1 MIHNIIRGDTLSEIA
16 LRYGTSIERLMSLN
30 AQIKD
35 PDLIYAGRTLN
46 IEGRDGPGG
55 SGGPGSPSGVKGP
68 EKTGRPSGTGNG
80 NAAAIAKQYIGRD
93 ASDLKRSGELPMNP
107 NVPSNVCCANFVTAC
122 LQKAGAINW
131 HTDSVR
137 VLRDKL
143 QAEGWQRVDVSQAK
157 PGDVVIMQ
165 NSRQSH
171 TVLFAGL
178 DGNGRPQFIGSN
190 NRNADGTQEISWGGA
205 SGDWYILSRPR

>member
-1 MIHNIIRGDTLSEIA
+1 MIHNIVRGDTLSEIA
-16 LRYGTSIERLMSLN
+16 MRYHTSVDRLMSLN

-46 IEGRDGPGG
+46 IDGRAGPGNT
-55 SGGPGSPSGVKGP
+55 GVQGP
-68 EKTGRPSGTGNG
+68 EKTGRPSGTGSG
-80 NAAAIAKQYIGRD
+80 NAAAIAKQYLGRD

-131 HTDSVR
+131 HTDSVA

-143 QAEGWQRVDVSQAK
+143 SAEGWKRVDVSHAK

-205 SGDWYILSRPR
+205 SGDWYILSKP